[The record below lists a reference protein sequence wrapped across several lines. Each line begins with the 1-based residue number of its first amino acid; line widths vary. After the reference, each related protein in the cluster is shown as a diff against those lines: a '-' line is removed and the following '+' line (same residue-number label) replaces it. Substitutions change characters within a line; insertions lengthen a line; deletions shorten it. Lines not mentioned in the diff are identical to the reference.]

1 MLLIA
6 DSHVHLDDRRFDD
19 DREDVLARARHAGV
33 EQLIVPAT
41 DRGSWTSIDR
51 LADQWPHV
59 HGAYGLHPMFLDR
72 HREEDLA
79 ALPVWLERHGAVAVG
94 EIGLDYFVEGLDRT
108 RQQHVFE
115 TQLAVARD
123 HDLPVILHA
132 RRAQDQVT
140 HTLRKFKGL
149 RGVVHSFAGS
159 EQQADQLI
167 DLGFHL
173 GIGGPVTYPRAKR
186 LQRIVSTLPIEHLL
200 LETDAP
206 DQPGTEH
213 RGCRNEPAWI
223 VSVLQQVARLRG
235 ESEARIAEAT
245 TENVRRLFRLP

>member
-1 MLLIA
+1 MRLIA
-6 DSHVHLDDRRFDD
+6 ASHFHLDAHRFDT
-19 DREDVLARARHAGV
+19 DREEVIARARIAGV
-33 EQLIVPAT
+33 QLQIVPAT
-41 DRGSWTSIDR
+41 DRHSWVPIHQMACR
-51 LADQWPHV
+51 WPGV

-79 ALPVWLERHGAVAVG
+79 ALSKWLEQHDAVAVG

-115 TQLAVARD
+115 AQLAVARD

-140 HTLRKFKGL
+140 QTLRKFKGL

-223 VSVLQQVARLRG
+223 VSVLQQVARLRE

-245 TENVRRLFRLP
+245 TENVRKLFRLP

>member
-1 MLLIA
+1 MRLIS
-6 DSHVHLDDRRFDD
+6 DSHIHLDDHRFDA
-19 DREDVLARARHAGV
+19 DRVDVVARARTAGV
-33 EQLIVPAT
+33 GLQVVPAT
-41 DRGSWTSIDR
+41 DRVSWASIDQ
-51 LADQWPHV
+51 LVSQWPGV
-59 HGAYGLHPMFLDR
+59 HGGYGLHPMFLER

-79 ALPVWLERHGAVAVG
+79 ALPAWLEHHDAVAVG
-94 EIGLDYFVEGLDRT
+94 EIGLDYFVEGLDRA

-115 TQLAVARD
+115 AQLAVARD

-140 HTLRKFKGL
+140 QTLRKFKGL

-159 EQQADQLI
+159 EQQANQLI

-173 GIGGPVTYPRAKR
+173 GIGGPVTYERAKR
-186 LQRIVSTLPIEHLL
+186 LQRIVSTMPIEHLL

-206 DQPGTEH
+206 DQPSAEH
-213 RGCRNEPAWI
+213 RGSRNEPAWI

-235 ESEARIAEAT
+235 ESETDIAEKT